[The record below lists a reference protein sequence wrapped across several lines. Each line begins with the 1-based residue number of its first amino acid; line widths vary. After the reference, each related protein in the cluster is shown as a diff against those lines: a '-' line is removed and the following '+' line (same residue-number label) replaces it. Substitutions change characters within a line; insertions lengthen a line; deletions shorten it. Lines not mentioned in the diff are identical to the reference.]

1 MNHRTKG
8 GEIMA
13 TDLKRFTI
21 SITPKMEAELDSAK
35 QKRYYRGTQNDMI
48 RDLITRGLATLKA
61 EEAAKGKRCERAS

>member
-1 MNHRTKG
+1 
-8 GEIMA
+8 MA